1 MLAINEK
8 YDYSIDINRLRGGGN
23 NNVTCTVLIGVDGSN
38 EIYIGTVVVKVLFA
52 DYTPF
57 GYYRLRGSNYEEITN
72 SLTKEDYFKAVETGM
87 PFNNELYIA
96 VRGEYWNAA
105 QGKPS
110 YETDGKN
117 SVVPYDNIGDEM
129 YKLLQIYAE
138 RNAYDGNG
146 AKRDYIGTD
155 GADKE
160 YLIRVSS
167 IEWTY
172 DESTGRI
179 TSKSFVI
186 GGTTFESDLLQLIL
200 Q

>member
-1 MLAINEK
+1 
-8 YDYSIDINRLRGGGN
+8 
-23 NNVTCTVLIGVDGSN
+23 
-38 EIYIGTVVVKVLFA
+38 
-52 DYTPF
+52 
-57 GYYRLRGSNYEEITN
+57 
-72 SLTKEDYFKAVETGM
+72 
-87 PFNNELYIA
+87 
-96 VRGEYWNAA
+96 
-105 QGKPS
+105 
-110 YETDGKN
+110 
-117 SVVPYDNIGDEM
+117 M

-179 TSKSFVI
+179 TSESFVI